1 MPVAILVIS
10 TGSNSCKELSAMYLH
25 NKYTSIYYAIIER
38 AKSRTLSKE
47 IYTEKHHII
56 PRSLGGSNSKNNLV
70 NLTAREHRLCHLL
83 LPKMTI
89 SEDHTRK
96 MWYAAWMILR
106 VENQEQEREISK
118 GKFYELAKIEF
129 TKLMSKLHK
138 CKTVSAETRKKI
150 SESRKGR
157 PGPNKG
163 KPMSDEQKQK
173 LSRAHTGKVIAQSTV
188 DKILESRKGY
198 KHSEETKKKIS
209 DSQLGKIMPPISQE
223 HKDAISK
230 KLKGR
235 VMTEETK
242 QKMSEARKK
251 FWASKKQNY

>member
-1 MPVAILVIS
+1 M
-10 TGSNSCKELSAMYLH
+10 ELSAMYLQ
-25 NKYTSIYYAIIER
+25 NKYTSVYNSIIER
-38 AKSRTLSKE
+38 AKSRILPKE
-47 IYTEKHHII
+47 IYTETHHII

-70 NLTAREHRLCHLL
+70 KLTAQEHRLCHLL

-106 VENQEQEREISK
+106 VENQGQYRLTSK
-118 GKFYELAKIEF
+118 GKFYELAKVEF
-129 TKLMSKLHK
+129 TKLMSNLHK
-138 CKTVSAETRKKI
+138 GKTVSAETRKKL
-150 SESRKGR
+150 SESQKGKTS
-157 PGPNKG
+157 PNKG
-163 KPMSDEQKQK
+163 KVMSNEQKQK
-173 LSRAHTGKVIAQSTV
+173 LSKAHTGKVIAQSTV

-209 DSQLGKIMPPISQE
+209 DSQLGKIMPPISRE

-235 VMTEETK
+235 VMSEETK
-242 QKMSEARKK
+242 RKMSESRKAYWDTK
-251 FWASKKQNY
+251 RAG

>member
-1 MPVAILVIS
+1 
-10 TGSNSCKELSAMYLH
+10 MYLQ
-25 NKYTSIYYAIIER
+25 NKYTSTYYAIINR
-38 AKSRTLSKE
+38 AKSRDLSKDV
-47 IYTEKHHII
+47 YTEKHHII

-106 VENQEQEREISK
+106 VENQEQERKISK

-138 CKTVSAETRKKI
+138 GKTVSAESRKKI
-150 SESRKGR
+150 SESRKGK

-163 KPMSDEQKQK
+163 KAMSDEQKQK
-173 LSRAHTGKVIAQSTV
+173 LSKAHTGKVIAQSTV

-198 KHSEETKKKIS
+198 KHSEETKRKIAEGNR
-209 DSQLGKIMPPISQE
+209 GKIMPA
-223 HKDAISK
+223 KTDAQKKIVSE

-235 VMTEETK
+235 MMSEETK
-242 QKMSEARKK
+242 KKMSDARKAV
-251 FWASKKQNY
+251 WAAKRANNY